1 MSIAVAQQAKA
12 NNHLEQLVR
21 TSAYGICTRRQR
33 MVQAIA
39 DGCTLEC
46 AMVQDEARERKL
58 ERDIDS
64 MRTADNGFYVP
75 IGNQSHP
82 ITIKFNALK
91 AELAAR
97 PTMAEYRL
105 HRPDGAYFTPL
116 SKTEFE
122 FGKTL

>member
-39 DGCTLEC
+39 EGCTLEC
-46 AMVQDEARERKL
+46 VMVQDEARERKI
-58 ERDIDS
+58 ERELKQMQGRD
-64 MRTADNGFYVP
+64 GWGVP
-75 IGNQSHP
+75 TGNQCHP
-82 ITIKFNALK
+82 TTIKFNALK
-91 AELAAR
+91 AELAAK
-97 PTMAEYRL
+97 PMIAEYRL
-105 HRPDGAYFTPL
+105 NRPDNAYWTIL

-122 FGKTL
+122 FGNTL